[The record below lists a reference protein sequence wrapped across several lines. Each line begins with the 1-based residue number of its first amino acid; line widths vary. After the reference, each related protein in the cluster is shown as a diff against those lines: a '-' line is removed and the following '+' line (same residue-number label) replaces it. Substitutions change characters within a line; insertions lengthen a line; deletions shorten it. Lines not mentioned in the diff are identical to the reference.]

1 MRNLLCALSL
11 LFAVPLIAQSAPQMP
26 GTMDVARITAGT
38 YNTDPGHTLIGWRVS
53 HFGFNDYFGIYA
65 VQEANRLPFGLA
77 AYAWT
82 RSARTAQQI
91 AASVQTGMITIN
103 HLGLGMPETPFGG
116 VKDSGYGSEG
126 GTEALEAYLNPK
138 FVSQAGLSDGLSG

>member
-1 MRNLLCALSL
+1 
-11 LFAVPLIAQSAPQMP
+11 
-26 GTMDVARITAGT
+26 
-38 YNTDPGHTLIGWRVS
+38 
-53 HFGFNDYFGIYA
+53 
-65 VQEANRLPFGLA
+65 
-77 AYAWT
+77 
-82 RSARTAQQI
+82 
-91 AASVQTGMITIN
+91 MITIN

>member
-1 MRNLLCALSL
+1 VLTELPLSARAMTEEPFGPMALINP
-11 LFAVPLIAQSAPQMP
+11 FK
-26 GTMDVARITAGT
+26 TFD
-38 YNTDPGHTLIGWRVS
+38 D
-53 HFGFNDYFGIYA
+53 A

-116 VKDSGYGSEG
+116 VKDSGYRSEG

>member
-1 MRNLLCALSL
+1 
-11 LFAVPLIAQSAPQMP
+11 
-26 GTMDVARITAGT
+26 
-38 YNTDPGHTLIGWRVS
+38 
-53 HFGFNDYFGIYA
+53 
-65 VQEANRLPFGLA
+65 
-77 AYAWT
+77 
-82 RSARTAQQI
+82 
-91 AASVQTGMITIN
+91 VQTGMITIN